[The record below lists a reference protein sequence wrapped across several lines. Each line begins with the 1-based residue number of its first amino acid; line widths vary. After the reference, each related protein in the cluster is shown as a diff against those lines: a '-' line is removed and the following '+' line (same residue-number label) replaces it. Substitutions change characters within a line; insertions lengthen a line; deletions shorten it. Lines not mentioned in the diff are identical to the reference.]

1 MEHVMI
7 VRSRGLLMAAL
18 LTLAASPLAAQRI
31 GYVDSRKILQEMPGR
46 TAVENRIRAGLEG
59 LQGRQKVMVDSLN
72 AMMAAFERDSAALP
86 QADKV
91 ARFTTM
97 QQFDAR
103 YRDTLQ
109 ALEAEA
115 QTEQQEAMQPLFDQ
129 IRIALED
136 VRAAEGYAMIF
147 DIGNQANAVVAMD
160 RNLDLS
166 DKVLARIRATTGV
179 NRPTPAATPAT
190 RPPTSP
196 PAAAPERPAGPVTQP
211 SGVRRP

>member
-1 MEHVMI
+1 MN
-7 VRSRGLLMAAL
+7 VRSRGLFVAAL

-46 TAVENRIRAGLEG
+46 TAVENRIRTGLEA

-91 ARFTTM
+91 TRFTAM

-103 YRDTLQ
+103 YRDTLE

-115 QTEQQEAMQPLFDQ
+115 QAAQQEAMQPLFDQ
-129 IRIALED
+129 IRIALEE
-136 VRAAEGYAMIF
+136 VRAAEGYSMIF
-147 DIGNQANAVVAMD
+147 DVGNQANAIVAMD
-160 RNLDLS
+160 RNLELS
-166 DKVLARIRATTGV
+166 DKVLARIRATAGT
-179 NRPTPAATPAT
+179 NRPTPAPAAT
-190 RPPTSP
+190 RPPTTP
-196 PAAAPERPAGPVTQP
+196 PASQPAPTRPAGPVSQP
-211 SGVRRP
+211 AGARRP

>member
-1 MEHVMI
+1 MI

-18 LTLAASPLAAQRI
+18 LTLAASPLAAQRV

-46 TAVENRIRAGLEG
+46 TAVENRIRTGLEG

-91 ARFTTM
+91 TRFTAM

-115 QTEQQEAMQPLFDQ
+115 QSAQQEAMQPLFDQ

-147 DIGNQANAVVAMD
+147 DIGNQTNAVVAMD

-166 DKVLARIRATTGV
+166 DKVIARIRATTGV
-179 NRPTPAATPAT
+179 NRPAPAAAPAT

-196 PAAAPERPAGPVTQP
+196 PATQPAPTRPAGPVSQP
-211 SGVRRP
+211 SGARRP